1 MNTTMKAA
9 VCTRFGPPEV
19 LQTKM
24 IDKPI
29 PKDNE
34 VLVKIHATT
43 ATKFDCWI
51 RNSSRMFRFLMRL
64 VTGIRFPKDTLLGT
78 ELAGEIESVGKDVTS
93 FKIGDQVFA
102 YLGMRM
108 GAYAEY
114 ICLQE
119 ESVMATKP
127 INMNYDEAA
136 AIQQGALSALYFLRL
151 INIQRGQKILIY
163 GASGGVGLFTVQLAK
178 YFGAEVTGV
187 CSTTKIDLVK
197 SMGADKV
204 IDYKKEDFTKNGEI
218 YDIIFDTIGT
228 SPFSGS
234 VRSLS
239 DGGIYLFV
247 TYGIL
252 RSIRARVHN
261 LTSSKKTVSRIV
273 EETTDDL
280 LFIKNLIEEG
290 KLRVAIDRRYPLDQA
305 AEAHRYVETGRKKGN
320 VIITMLDN

>member
-1 MNTTMKAA
+1 
-9 VCTRFGPPEV
+9 
-19 LQTKM
+19 
-24 IDKPI
+24 
-29 PKDNE
+29 
-34 VLVKIHATT
+34 
-43 ATKFDCWI
+43 
-51 RNSSRMFRFLMRL
+51 MRL
-64 VTGIRFPKDTLLGT
+64 ATGIRFPKDTLLGT
-78 ELAGEIESVGKDVTS
+78 ELAGEIEAVGKDVIS
-93 FKIGDQVFA
+93 FNIGDQIFA
-102 YLGMRM
+102 YLGMKM

-136 AIQQGALSALYFLRL
+136 AVQQGSLSALYFLRL

-178 YFGAEVTGV
+178 YFGAEVTGI
-187 CSTTKIDLVK
+187 CSTAKIDLVK
-197 SMGADKV
+197 SMGADKI

-234 VRSLS
+234 LKSLK

-252 RSIRARVHN
+252 RSIRARAHN
-261 LTSSKKTVSRIV
+261 LTSSKKIVSKIV

-280 LFIKNLIEEG
+280 LFIKNLVEKG
-290 KLRVAIDRRYPLDQA
+290 KLRVAIDRRFPLDQS
-305 AEAHRYVETGRKKGN
+305 AEAHRYVETGQKKGN
-320 VIITMLDN
+320 VIITMVDT

>member
-1 MNTTMKAA
+1 MKAA
-9 VCTRFGPPEV
+9 VCRRFGPPEV

-51 RNSSRMFRFLMRL
+51 RGSSRMFRFLMRIA
-64 VTGIRFPKDTLLGT
+64 TGIRFPEDTLLGT
-78 ELAGEIESVGKDVTS
+78 ELAGEIEAIGKDVTS
-93 FKIGDQVFA
+93 FNIGDQIFA
-102 YLGMRM
+102 YLGMTM
-108 GAYAEY
+108 GAYTEY

-127 INMNYDEAA
+127 INMTYEEAA
-136 AIQQGALSALYFLRL
+136 AVQQGALSALYFLRL
-151 INIQRGQKILIY
+151 INIKRDQKILIY

-187 CSTTKIDLVK
+187 CSTPKTDLVK
-197 SMGADKV
+197 SMGADKIV
-204 IDYKKEDFTKNGEI
+204 DYKKEDFTRSGET

-234 VRSLS
+234 VRSLK
-239 DGGIYLFV
+239 DEGIYLFV

-252 RSIRARVHN
+252 RSIRAWLHN
-261 LTSSKKTVSRIV
+261 LTSSKKTVSELV

-280 LFIKNLIEEG
+280 LFIKNLIEKG
-290 KLRVAIDRRYPLDQA
+290 KLRVAIDRRFPLDQA
-305 AEAHRYVETGRKKGN
+305 AEAHRYVESGKKKGSV
-320 VIITMLDN
+320 VITTISED

>member
-1 MNTTMKAA
+1 MNSKMKAA
-9 VCTRFGPPEV
+9 VCRRFGPPEV

-29 PKDNE
+29 PKENE
-34 VLVKIHATT
+34 VLVKIHAATV
-43 ATKFDCWI
+43 TKFDCWI
-51 RNSSRMFRFLMRL
+51 RSSSRMFRFLMRL

-78 ELAGEIESVGKDVTS
+78 ELAGDIEAVGKDVTS
-93 FKIGDQVFA
+93 FNIGDQIFA

-127 INMNYDEAA
+127 INMTYDEAA
-136 AIQQGALSALYFLRL
+136 AVQQGALSALYFLRMT
-151 INIQRGQKILIY
+151 NIQRGQKILIY

-187 CSTTKIDLVK
+187 CSTTKIDLVR
-197 SMGADKV
+197 SMGADKIV
-204 IDYKKEDFTKNGEI
+204 DYKKEDFTKSGEI

-234 VRSLS
+234 VRSLKN
-239 DGGIYLFV
+239 GGIYLFV

-261 LTSSKKTVSRIV
+261 LTSSKKTVSKIV

-290 KLRVAIDRRYPLDQA
+290 KLRVAIDRRFPLDQA

-320 VIITMLDN
+320 VIITIVDS

>member
-1 MNTTMKAA
+1 MKAV
-9 VCTRFGPPEV
+9 VCRRFGPPEV

-34 VLVKIHATT
+34 VLVKIHAATV
-43 ATKFDCWI
+43 TKFDCWI
-51 RNSSRMFRFLMRL
+51 RSSSRMFRFLMRL
-64 VTGIRFPKDTLLGT
+64 ATGIRFPKDTLLGT
-78 ELAGEIESVGKDVTS
+78 ELAGEIEAVGKDVVL
-93 FKIGDQVFA
+93 FNIGDQVFA
-102 YLGMRM
+102 FLGMRM

-127 INMNYDEAA
+127 INMTFDEAA
-136 AIQQGALSALYFLRL
+136 AVQQGALSALYFLRMT
-151 INIQRGQKILIY
+151 NIQRGQKILIY

-197 SMGADKV
+197 SMGADKIV
-204 IDYKKEDFTKNGEI
+204 DYKKEDFTKSGEI

-234 VRSLS
+234 VRSLK

-261 LTSSKKTVSRIV
+261 LTSSKKTVSKII

-290 KLRVAIDRRYPLDQA
+290 KLRVAIDRRFPLDQA
-305 AEAHRYVETGRKKGN
+305 AQAHRYVETGRKKGN
-320 VIITMLDN
+320 VIITIVDS